1 MDAATADAATI
12 LGVGTERP
20 PAERALHTGTASH
33 ALDYDDLAW
42 AMDGHPSVTL
52 VPPLLALAPEV
63 DASGRDLI
71 TAFAAG
77 FKAGCAL
84 GATAAVASL
93 CDLSATRA

>member
-1 MDAATADAATI
+1 M
-12 LGVGTERP
+12 GVGTERP